1 MAKTLTIREANRLA
15 AGLAHVTVDPEDG
28 RLWQVE
34 RPGSVQAYEPMTRK
48 QWQTFLKR
56 RRDINRLLNLV
67 KHHQADAAAERQRD
81 IDHLIEWL
89 GQELR
94 KHQKPDH
101 AERRR
106 DIDRLLKWLGQ
117 ELAGPRGAEELVAEA
132 DACPKCRERN
142 VDNLVWQDDKTVK
155 CSTCGKQYTPPV
167 K

>member
-15 AGLAHVTVDPEDG
+15 AGLAHVMVDPEDN

-56 RRDINRLLNLV
+56 RRDLNRLLNLV
-67 KHHQADAAAERQRD
+67 KHHQADATAERQRD
-81 IDHLIEWL
+81 IAHLIEWL

-94 KHQKPDH
+94 KCQKPAN
-101 AERRR
+101 AEQRR
-106 DIDRLLKWLGQ
+106 DIDRLLKWLGK
-117 ELAGPRGAEELVAEA
+117 ELAGPQGADNLVAEA

-142 VDNLVWQDDKTVK
+142 VDTLVWQENGKVK
-155 CSTCGKQYTPPV
+155 CTACGKQYTPTTR
-167 K
+167 